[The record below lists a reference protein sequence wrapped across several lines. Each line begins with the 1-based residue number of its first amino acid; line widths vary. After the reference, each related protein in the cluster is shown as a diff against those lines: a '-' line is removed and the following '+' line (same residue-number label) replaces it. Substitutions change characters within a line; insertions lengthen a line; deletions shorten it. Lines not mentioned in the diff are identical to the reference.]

1 MAKYRHKKS
10 KMIIDAVPYTNGQE
24 DGFMDGKPF
33 IYATLGKIKQE
44 VKEWDYIAKLED
56 GSKYLFCKDA
66 IEKNYKKVGN

>member
-1 MAKYRHKKS
+1 MAKYKHKKS
-10 KMIIDAVPYTNGQE
+10 KMIIDAAPYTNGLE

-56 GSKYLFCKDA
+56 GSKYLFGKDA
-66 IEKNYKKVGN
+66 MKNYKKVRG

>member
-1 MAKYRHKKS
+1 MAKYKHKKS
-10 KMIIDAVPYTNGQE
+10 EMVIDAVPYTNGLE

-56 GSKYLFCKDA
+56 GSKYIFGKEVID
-66 IEKNYKKVGN
+66 KYYKKVGN

>member
-1 MAKYRHKKS
+1 MAKYKHKKS
-10 KMIIDAVPYTNGQE
+10 NMIIDATEYHNGLE

-56 GSKYLFCKDA
+56 GSKYIFKKEA
-66 IEKNYKKVGN
+66 IKNYREVRG

>member
-1 MAKYRHKKS
+1 MAKYKHKNGL
-10 KMIIDAVPYTNGQE
+10 IIDAKPYTNGLE

-56 GSKYLFCKDA
+56 GSKYIFCKDA
-66 IEKNYKKVGN
+66 MKNYREVRG

>member
-1 MAKYRHKKS
+1 MAKYKHKKGN
-10 KMIIDAVPYTNGQE
+10 MIIDAIEYHNGLE

-56 GSKYLFCKDA
+56 GSKYLFGKEVID
-66 IEKNYKKVGN
+66 KSYKKVGN